1 MQQEVCMSTASALP
15 FKRETTIE
23 LKLKGQEITAD
34 LRIIE
39 LPGGVC
45 DFIVDGTDGYIA
57 LFASPNVFGVAF
69 ATLKQGSNLLARLN
83 NDGTEAYLISEAG
96 LLKATDGSNV
106 ATTPIVIPPKPP
118 KQEIFNVNPANVNIG
133 NVAEFP
139 G

>member
-1 MQQEVCMSTASALP
+1 MQEEASMSTASAIP

-45 DFIVDGTDGYIA
+45 DFIVDGPDRYIA
-57 LFASPNVFGVAF
+57 LFAAPSVFGVAF
-69 ATLKQGSNLLARLN
+69 ATLKQGSNLFARLN
-83 NDGTEAYLISEAG
+83 NDGTEAYVISEGA

-106 ATTPIVIPPKPP
+106 STTPIVIPPKPP
-118 KQEIFNVNPANVNIG
+118 KHEVFNVNSAG
-133 NVAEFP
+133 FR